1 MTKRKR
7 IERLYSVEYEHPF
20 DRRALDRLENTRG
33 LDLLTRKV
41 LDYGLE
47 KYLRIKHT
55 GDNLQVLPENLPE
68 IHNVL
73 AEACEIMGMR
83 TIPELY
89 IMLEDKIQS
98 FTSGDKERVIVISS
112 GAVELLNS
120 DELLFLLGRELGHIK
135 SNHVLYHMMAYSIK
149 LVAQIISD
157 VSLGLGNLLSMPLQV
172 ALMYWHRMAEF
183 TADRAGLLTCQD
195 IDTASQ
201 CLIKMA
207 GLPKQFYGRIS
218 TEDLRRQ
225 SESFTEIQESNFDK
239 LIRFAAGYENNQ
251 PFTIIRSGQLFKW
264 YDSGAFRRVLN
275 REHPGGSFIAL
286 SCYNCGAEIAENY
299 KFCKK
304 CGVKLKEDTVQDT
317 GAVEAPSTVSSS
329 SKGENSAKE

>member
-1 MTKRKR
+1 MTER
-7 IERLYSVEYEHPF
+7 IRLERLYSTEYEHPF

-68 IHNVL
+68 IHDLLV
-73 AEACEIMGMR
+73 EACEIMGMR
-83 TIPELY
+83 EIPELY

-98 FTSGDKERVIVISS
+98 FTSGDKQRVVVISS
-112 GAVELLNS
+112 GAVELLNA

-157 VSLGLGNLLSMPLQV
+157 VSLGLGNILSMPLQV

-195 IDTASQ
+195 IDVAAQS
-201 CLIKMA
+201 LIKMA
-207 GLPKQFYGRIS
+207 GLPKQYYGRIG

-225 SESFTEIQESNFDK
+225 SESFVEIQESNFDK

-264 YDSGAFRRVLN
+264 YDAGDYDRVLK
-275 REHPGGSFIAL
+275 REPAEGTFYGL
-286 SCYNCGAEIAENY
+286 TCYNCNHPISETYN
-299 KFCKK
+299 FCRN
-304 CGVKLKEDTVQDT
+304 CGVPLKDPNPETK
-317 GAVEAPSTVSSS
+317 PSSIETEEGS
-329 SKGENSAKE
+329 

>member
-83 TIPELY
+83 TIPQLY

-195 IDTASQ
+195 IDTAAQ

-207 GLPKQFYGRIS
+207 GLPKQYYGRIS
-218 TEDLRRQ
+218 TDDLRKQ

-264 YDSGAFRRVLN
+264 YDTGSYDRVLN
-275 REHPGGSFIAL
+275 REHPAGIYEVPT
-286 SCYNCGAEIAENY
+286 CYNCGARIADNY
-299 KFCKK
+299 KFCKN
-304 CGVKLKEDTVQDT
+304 CGVKLKEDPIQEPNI
-317 GAVEAPSTVSSS
+317 VEASPPVSNPNPEE
-329 SKGENSAKE
+329 KPTND

>member
-7 IERLYSVEYEHPF
+7 IDRLYSVEYEHPF

-83 TIPELY
+83 NIPQLY

-112 GAVELLNS
+112 GAVELLNA

-195 IDTASQ
+195 IDTAAQ

-207 GLPKQFYGRIS
+207 GLPKQYYGRIS
-218 TEDLRRQ
+218 TDDLRRQ

-264 YDSGAFRRVLN
+264 YDTGAYERVLN
-275 REHPGGSFIAL
+275 REHPAEVFQEL
-286 SCYNCGAEIAENY
+286 KCYNCNAPIANNY
-299 KFCKK
+299 KFCKN
-304 CGVKLKEDTVQDT
+304 CGAKLKEDTLKDPSE
-317 GAVEAPSTVSSS
+317 VEAQAPVSNPPP
-329 SKGENSAKE
+329 GENLS

>member
-1 MTKRKR
+1 MTER
-7 IERLYSVEYEHPF
+7 IRLDRLYSTEYEHPF

-68 IHNVL
+68 IHDLL

-83 TIPELY
+83 EIPELY

-98 FTSGDKERVIVISS
+98 FTSGDKQRVIVISS
-112 GAVELLNS
+112 GSVELLNA
-120 DELLFLLGRELGHIK
+120 DELIFLLGRELGHIK

-157 VSLGLGNLLSMPLQV
+157 VSLGLGNILSMPLQV

-195 IDTASQ
+195 MDVAAQ

-207 GLPKQFYGRIS
+207 GLPKQYYGRIS
-218 TEDLRRQ
+218 TADLRRQ
-225 SESFTEIQESNFDK
+225 SESFVEIQESNFDK

-264 YDSGAFRRVLN
+264 YDSGDYQRVLK
-275 REHPGGSFIAL
+275 REPVEGTFYGL
-286 SCYNCGAEIAENY
+286 TCYNCNQSISETHNFCRNCGAP
-299 KFCKK
+299 
-304 CGVKLKEDTVQDT
+304 LKDTQPET
-317 GAVEAPSTVSSS
+317 QSSS
-329 SKGENSAKE
+329 IDTEEGS